1 MKSKQLLSIVFS
13 LIMFTGITA
22 GNAVFAESD
31 DNDNHKVK
39 LDSFCEMNA
48 DEKRDFVSK
57 HDKTEEHLA
66 LMNEYCSLDEAGKIA
81 FLEEHKDDYKR
92 YHTNYMK
99 DMADKYCEMS
109 NEEKRNFISEHDKV
123 AEHVDRMNAYCSLDD
138 DARATYIDEHK
149 DDYKMNHKDMRAMTD
164 RYCEMSN
171 EEKRDLIS
179 KYDKSEERVAKM
191 NEYCDLDEESKDA
204 FIADFK
210 KSIKDKMMDKPHMD
224 YDRVCALSESDRAA
238 EIIDADKLARISNW
252 CEMSTEEREEYTK
265 EKHDGMTKDS
275 MKGKMMDKSD
285 KARTGMKMSD
295 MSPRLKEMITSKHG
309 ISDERQEEIKMKF
322 NEKHGE
328 LTDKQKS
335 NLKMKFADH
344 MRTVK
349 VTMTDDRKSAIHD
362 RVAEMKVFKAELR
375 ERASE
380 MTNEEKQQLR
390 EEFIEKAKDMQLA
403 WISPRTQTTAGVDPA
418 EVECREGF
426 NLVMKASNGVPMCL
440 KSDTALKM
448 IDRGIAVPA
457 N

>member
-1 MKSKQLLSIVFS
+1 
-13 LIMFTGITA
+13 
-22 GNAVFAESD
+22 
-31 DNDNHKVK
+31 
-39 LDSFCEMNA
+39 
-48 DEKRDFVSK
+48 
-57 HDKTEEHLA
+57 
-66 LMNEYCSLDEAGKIA
+66 
-81 FLEEHKDDYKR
+81 
-92 YHTNYMK
+92 MK
-99 DMADKYCEMS
+99 DMANKYCEMS
-109 NEEKRNFISEHDKV
+109 DEEKRDFISEHDKV
-123 AEHVDRMNAYCSLDD
+123 AEHVERMNAYCSLDS
-138 DARATYIDEHK
+138 DARADYIAEHK
-149 DDYKMNHKDMRAMTD
+149 DDYKMNDKDMRAMAD
-164 RYCEMSN
+164 RYCEMSDA
-171 EEKRDLIS
+171 EKRDLIS
-179 KYDKSEERVAKM
+179 KYDKAEEHVAKM
-191 NEYCDLDEESKDA
+191 NEYCNLDEESRDA

-210 KSIKDKMMDKPHMD
+210 NSMKDKMMDKPHMD

-238 EIIDADKLARISNW
+238 EITDADKLERISNW
-252 CEMSTEEREEYTK
+252 CEMTPEEREEFK
-265 EKHDGMTKDS
+265 KKHSGSMT
-275 MKGKMMDKSD
+275 GKMMDKPDIAS
-285 KARTGMKMSD
+285 TGMKMSD

-349 VTMTDDRKSAIHD
+349 VTMTDDRKSDIHD
-362 RVAEMKVFKAELR
+362 RVAEMKAFKVELR